1 MFMAAKKNDFLMYKG
16 RPLVRDGKTIYYGFM
31 NEPCVV
37 IMQVTSTRE
46 INGMEVADRV
56 VVQLVN
62 TDPDVKA
69 REKIMKKAE
78 RRGLY
83 SAMDIGTIWLERE
96 IGKVQ

>member
-1 MFMAAKKNDFLMYKG
+1 
-16 RPLVRDGKTIYYGFM
+16 
-31 NEPCVV
+31 
-37 IMQVTSTRE
+37 
-46 INGMEVADRV
+46 MEVADRV

-96 IGKVQ
+96 IGKT